1 MGWSTREML
10 KGQVEANYDLKKIPV
25 WNCQNYLKRKRTWS
39 WERNVEGGISG
50 NLKGRK
56 MCGYDQNVRN
66 SQAIKK
72 QKILW

>member
-10 KGQVEANYDLKKIPV
+10 KGQVEANYDLKK
-25 WNCQNYLKRKRTWS
+25 NTCMKLSKLFKKKENMKLREKSGR
-39 WERNVEGGISG
+39 GISG

-56 MCGYDQNVRN
+56 MCGFDQNVRN

-72 QKILW
+72 QKIL

>member
-1 MGWSTREML
+1 MGWSTREKL

-25 WNCQNYLKRKRTWS
+25 WNSQNYFKKENMKLREKS
-39 WERNVEGGISG
+39 

-56 MCGYDQNVRN
+56 MCGFDQNVRN